1 MSEELLR
8 DIMSTR
14 LELDDIISAH
24 KFAESREEKRHL
36 KTNYAKLL
44 NTYIVKQNNYKIYLR
59 DVENERKNNP
69 LYN

>member
-36 KTNYAKLL
+36 KMAYAKKL
-44 NTYIVKQNNYKIYLR
+44 NQYICKQNNYAVYMRYLQ
-59 DVENERKNNP
+59 DGTTNN
-69 LYN
+69 N